1 MLQKYNFLLIWQ
13 TFIKTMVSLQ
23 EQSQTSM
30 TVNEFYLQ
38 LKHTFPFAV
47 TLKQDAF
54 LNKIARFVLSE
65 NQDELFVLKGY
76 AGTGKTTLLSNLVN
90 QLASVHLKYVMLA
103 PTGRAAKVI
112 SNYAKRPAHTIHK
125 KIYYPKKDK
134 NSGLAFTM
142 QANKHKNTIFIVD
155 ESSMISDH
163 VTDATMYTHGSL
175 LDDLMYYVY
184 SGQNCKLIIVGD
196 TAQLPPVGMDESPAL
211 LESKLAL
218 HYQMKV
224 DHIELTEVM
233 RQEEGSGI
241 LYNATELREQL
252 QQEFYDFFAF
262 DIKPFKDI
270 IRLQDGYETL
280 DAIHDAFSRKGTE
293 ETIFIVRS
301 NKRANQYNQQIRMRV
316 LDLESELSSG
326 DYIMV
331 VKNNYFWLK
340 DSKAADF
347 IANGDILEI
356 LQIYRHHELY
366 GFRFASVKVRM
377 VDYPDLAP
385 FDTIV
390 LLDTL
395 NSESA
400 SLTYEQSN
408 RLYQEVLLD
417 YEDEPTAYRRMQK
430 VKNNE
435 YFNALQ
441 IKFAYAVTCHKS
453 QGGQWDTVF
462 IEQPYLPEGI
472 SKDYMRWLYTA
483 LTRAK
488 EKVYLIG
495 FNDEFFDE

>member
-1 MLQKYNFLLIWQ
+1 M
-13 TFIKTMVSLQ
+13 
-23 EQSQTSM
+23 TSS
-30 TVNEFYLQ
+30 EFYH
-38 LKHTFPFAV
+38 KIKNSFPFEV
-47 TLKQDAF
+47 TLKQDIF
-54 LNKIARFVLSE
+54 LKKISQFVLSD

-90 QLASVHLKYVMLA
+90 QLQYVDKKYVMLA

-112 SNYAKRPAHTIHK
+112 SNYAKQPAYTIHK

-134 NSGLAFTM
+134 NSGMAFTM
-142 QANKHKNTIFIVD
+142 QANKHKNTLFIVD

-175 LDDLMYYVY
+175 LDDLIYFVY

-211 LESKLAL
+211 NENKLSL
-218 HYQMKV
+218 NYDLKV
-224 DHIELTEVM
+224 DYIELTEVM
-233 RQEEGSGI
+233 RQEEDSGI

-252 QQEFYDFFAF
+252 QQEFYDFFEF
-262 DIKPFKDI
+262 DVKHFKDI

-280 DAIHDAFSRKGTE
+280 DAIHDAYSKKGSE

-301 NKRANQYNQQIRMRV
+301 NKRANQYNQQIRTRI
-316 LDLESELSSG
+316 LDNESELSAG

-340 DSKAADF
+340 DSKVTDF
-347 IANGDILEI
+347 IANGDVMEI
-356 LQIYRHHELY
+356 MQVYKHHELY

-377 VDYPDLAP
+377 IDYPDLAA

-390 LLDTL
+390 LLETL
-395 NSESA
+395 HSESA

-408 RLYQEVLLD
+408 KLYQEVLLD
-417 YEDEPTAYRRMQK
+417 YQDETTAFRRMQK
-430 VKNNE
+430 VKANE

-462 IEQPYLPEGI
+462 IEQPYLPDGI

-483 LTRAK
+483 ITRAK

-495 FNDEFFDE
+495 FNDDFFNE